1 MVKGIKVNIQQI
13 LDSDAVDAS
22 GRTFIEPVSA
32 SILSNNSGTLVEDES
47 GQLYLIP
54 VGEWFRSP
62 HYGKR
67 MPQVRD
73 FNMLQDFGFTLIKDK
88 IVRNEEKLV
97 DNGQE
102 VRGKDNV
109 SPKKVNK
116 AVASD
121 IGSKK
126 KD

>member
-22 GRTFIEPVSA
+22 GRSFIEPKSA
-32 SILSNNSGTLVEDES
+32 TVLSNNSGTLVEDES

-54 VGEWFRSP
+54 VGEWFRSS
-62 HYGKR
+62 HYGKK

-116 AVASD
+116 TVAPD